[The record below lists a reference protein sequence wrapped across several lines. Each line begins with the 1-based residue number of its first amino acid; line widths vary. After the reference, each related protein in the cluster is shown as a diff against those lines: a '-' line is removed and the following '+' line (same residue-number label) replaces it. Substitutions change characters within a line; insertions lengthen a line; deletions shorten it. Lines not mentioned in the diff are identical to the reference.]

1 MLTGDDWTMAEVLAR
16 KLGIDEIHADVL
28 LEGTNTFVLQ
38 LRKESRIVVMTG
50 DGVTTH
56 QPWLRLMSISPGR

>member
-1 MLTGDDWTMAEVLAR
+1 MLTGNNWAMTEVLAR

-50 DGVTTH
+50 DGVTMH
-56 QPWLRLMSISPGR
+56 QP